1 MPRLEAVALQTKLY
15 QHAFVASHGLL
26 VLEREDDLARLT
38 DSEECELLDAH
49 NETPPPDDTLPARAT
64 AVTVLMTADLKGP
77 SDHFMGLLDR
87 RPHGERRRGQ
97 RRACEQDGTRRVLAG
112 RAARKYLR
120 MRSPKTPRRATRPGQ
135 ALPHFASAGS
145 WSHRRRPRV
154 PRDGTGECRRSARLC
169 GAAPADVERGC
180 SHEHA
185 GCALL
190 ASLANAGDPDG
201 AYAYHAAAISHDFWS
216 YLHFSQPPDLAP
228 HATQN
233 PDFCGALEWS
243 KLFLKLVPRKPHELP
258 LDHQDV
264 THGMLLHQ
272 QGWEQKARDFCRRTK
287 REEAE
292 SNPNNALF
300 GLRPPLDEEERSM
313 CPHVLFL
320 HASTFRMGNELT
332 SYGLRG
338 VPGKRFDLRR
348 GSLMTRLVRRLMPLD
363 RALLEEYFVMPCTQ
377 HKCAPDT
384 DQYNPAMRLPL
395 WKATEQTVQDY
406 SYLLRNNKSHLGT
419 RSETQFLDAPSP
431 EADAAP
437 HPRVG
442 LSPPP
447 DRQPTLQERLAC
459 CALGA
464 PLTCSAFRIG
474 DVVNAMGAPGETL
487 FSFLLAAAETVGS
500 DAPVERAFEVCT
512 KLLDEARGRE
522 AHSALE
528 SRVEELRPAWPTAT
542 PPSRS
547 ARRPRKGA
555 PDEAVGRAR
564 ELARPDATAAGAEEG
579 GGAVA
584 KAVEAARRSAAR
596 ISVQRG
602 YALLLA
608 ALKRASVSK
617 VIDLKSPI
625 KGASIKGVLRLLAPL
640 LGLSDSAQDEVYEW
654 SKSEVCVLH
663 YNDMLRLGRLLH
675 RIVPD
680 DRRAVML
687 WRDEPDSMQLV
698 EVKLGAEFAAG
709 GPNATVRA
717 ITLSE
722 ALAVDPHTTVILE
735 WTASTRRLSLA
746 ESVAD

>member
-1 MPRLEAVALQTKLY
+1 MADAAIVLEMRDACILLPQWPATAVSAQHRAAAVADLRRRLAGRLTTAARINPAMPRLEAVALQTKLY

-77 SDHFMGLLDR
+77 SDHFMGLLDAAAHLASAVAANGA
-87 RPHGERRRGQ
+87 P
-97 RRACEQDGTRRVLAG
+97 ASKTVRVAFLHG

-120 MRSPKTPRRATRPGQ
+120 MRSPEDAAARNTHTAKLCLTS
-135 ALPHFASAGS
+135 ASAGELVS
-145 WSHRRRPRV
+145 LVGALEYRATARENVDEIQRAFAALHRQ
-154 PRDGTGECRRSARLC
+154 A
-169 GAAPADVERGC
+169 VERGC

-377 HKCAPDT
+377 HKCAPDPK
-384 DQYNPAMRLPL
+384 QYNPAMRLPL

-528 SRVEELRPAWPTAT
+528 SRVEELRARLADSDATIAQLRDDLEKARQTKPSAAPAA
-542 PPSRS
+542 
-547 ARRPRKGA
+547 RPRRERDRGRRRRGRRGGCQGRRSRAPQRGTHFGA
-555 PDEAVGRAR
+555 ARVCAAAGGAEARVRLQGHRPQVADQGRVDQGRPA
-564 ELARPDATAAGAEEG
+564 LARPPIGPQRLRAGRSLR
-579 GGAVA
+579 
-584 KAVEAARRSAAR
+584 VEQ
-596 ISVQRG
+596 VRG
-602 YALLLA
+602 VRA
-608 ALKRASVSK
+608 AL
-617 VIDLKSPI
+617 
-625 KGASIKGVLRLLAPL
+625 
-640 LGLSDSAQDEVYEW
+640 Q
-654 SKSEVCVLH
+654 
-663 YNDMLRLGRLLH
+663 
-675 RIVPD
+675 
-680 DRRAVML
+680 
-687 WRDEPDSMQLV
+687 
-698 EVKLGAEFAAG
+698 
-709 GPNATVRA
+709 
-717 ITLSE
+717 
-722 ALAVDPHTTVILE
+722 
-735 WTASTRRLSLA
+735 
-746 ESVAD
+746 